1 MEMTCLRHSLL
12 SLVAFALLACS
23 TAFVAHLHKGDAL
36 TGNSS
41 ADHCELCLQVTP
53 ALDTSGDLPQV
64 HAPQPLTYA
73 ALHRGTA
80 STSTSITRSAHRAR
94 APPQANTPV

>member
-1 MEMTCLRHSLL
+1 MAMKRLRHSLL

-36 TGNSS
+36 SASS
-41 ADHCELCLQVTP
+41 TTDHCELCLQVTP
-53 ALDTSGDLPQV
+53 AIDTSGDLPQV

-80 STSTSITRSAHRAR
+80 STSTSLTRSAHRAR